1 MRGSAVHRS
10 PFATLGRSAVL
21 FFALAAAALIAA
33 ACYVKATA
41 ARLAQE
47 FTTDERWYWLGTRAV
62 YSTVTGYEG
71 WNIPACGQP

>member
-1 MRGSAVHRS
+1 MRGSAVHRGTL
-10 PFATLGRSAVL
+10 ATLGRSALLLV
-21 FFALAAAALIAA
+21 ALAVAALVLA
-33 ACYVKATA
+33 ACYVKTTA

-62 YSTVTGYEG
+62 YPTVTGYEG